1 VAPRSP
7 SDRLLLLVLPEKMLG
22 PLRQFLRRDGFLV
35 VAIIQLLPAVKPF
48 GCVVAADAQIAVAA
62 AELTAGARLV
72 L

>member
-1 VAPRSP
+1 VFC
-7 SDRLLLLVLPEKMLG
+7 LKKMLA
-22 PLRQFLRRDGFLV
+22 LRQFLRRNGFLV

-48 GCVVAADAQIAVAA
+48 GFVVAAVAQIGVAA

>member
-1 VAPRSP
+1 
-7 SDRLLLLVLPEKMLG
+7 MLG